1 MAAIDFPSN
10 PTVGQTVTVSGRSWA
25 WDGSTWSA
33 RILATRAISDTAPTS
48 PSIGDEW
55 FNSAT
60 GRLYTYYDS
69 YWIEIGAS
77 VAGAA
82 GAPGTNGVSPTAG
95 KIIAMS
101 IVFGG

>member
-1 MAAIDFPSN
+1 MAAIDFPNS
-10 PTVGQTVTVSGRSWA
+10 PTVGQALTVGGKTWV
-25 WDGSTWSA
+25 WDGVTWNA
-33 RILATRAISDTAPTS
+33 KTTLTRAVSDTAPTS
-48 PSIGDEW
+48 PVTGDEW

-69 YWIEIGAS
+69 YWVEIGAS
-77 VAGAA
+77 VAGATGPA
-82 GAPGTNGVSPTAG
+82 GATPTAG